1 MIVRLVLWNLAD
13 SLTNVADLRR
23 YLQDESVDQFVHVPG
38 LLFKAWVSDATT
50 DRWGALYVWKSEEA
64 SQQELPSRAR
74 ELIGKEPEIVEVFDL
89 EATASMETRSHIS
102 GWHSRSL
109 RRPPFAS
116 NATGRCCGSRWR
128 GRNGGRH
135 STQR

>member
-23 YLQDESVDQFVHVPG
+23 YLQDESVDQFAHVPG

-50 DRWGALYVWKSEEA
+50 DRWGALYVWESGEA

-89 EATASMETRSHIS
+89 EATVSTADALSHL
-102 GWHSRSL
+102 GL
-109 RRPPFAS
+109 AFEEPAE
-116 NATGRCCGSRWR
+116 
-128 GRNGGRH
+128 
-135 STQR
+135 